1 MCDDTGLFQHAVHSV
16 PDRAHGYCVDD
27 NARALLLACA
37 LNNPGEKRLSEIL
50 TARFAAFV
58 QHAWNPD
65 TKRFR
70 NFMGFNRTWLEDCG
84 SEDSHGR
91 TLWALGECARRDAS
105 PSRRRWAAAL
115 FAEALPAVE
124 AFGSP
129 RALAFTL
136 LGLDGYCA
144 VAPDDAR
151 AREIRYLLADSLMSG
166 LASVETPDW
175 TWFEE
180 GLAYDN
186 ARLPQAL
193 MLTGM
198 ATQTPE
204 YLDAGLRSLRWLMTQ
219 QTSPTGHFRP
229 VGTAGFGELRQP
241 PRAFDQQP
249 VEATATIAAC
259 LTAWRADGDAEW
271 KAIATNVFAWFLGRN
286 DLSIALV
293 DPETGSCRDGLH
305 PDRANENR
313 GGESVVSYLLGLADI
328 RQLARVNVG
337 VTSPIPRR
345 FAPSAPEFSFPSN
358 EPRTSC
364 RKPLSCT
371 GKRSICVP
379 TPRELSYARSSRR
392 LNRAISTRPTRRV
405 PTISSNAFSRSTRR
419 LQPPIGRCAGKLSR
433 AGIATCWRRSRPVPT
448 TWNRRWRLTALFQ
461 ASSANSSAPIFCNE
475 YSFEASALFNPSIVP
490 HPDQSEAPK
499 GGLRFILSLRA
510 VGEGHV
516 SSLTFRA
523 GTIAADGSLTVDPT
537 ARLASSPRVKLRVP
551 KSDGDEVELTFNPD
565 EELSERVIFPV
576 TDSQSNG
583 IEDARFVEFSDGGRK
598 TYYATYTAYSG
609 KAIRSELIETSDFLS
624 FRMSPLQG
632 TAARNKGMAL
642 FPRKIDGKYAMIARQ
657 DNENLY
663 LIYSD
668 DLHTWDG
675 GQAILKPQFPWEF
688 VQIGNCG
695 SPIELDEGW
704 LLLTHG
710 VGPVRKYSI
719 GAALLDKND
728 PSKVLARSVE
738 PLLHPEPSEREGYV
752 PNVVYTCGAMRH
764 NDQII
769 LPYAVSDT
777 YSNFATIR
785 IAALMQAM
793 S

>member
-1 MCDDTGLFQHAVHSV
+1 MSQVTFLHRQALYLR
-16 PDRAHGYCVDD
+16 PDPARVIVRPFKPTTEPRDLNPTDKTRANHIVERVLALDPEVA
-27 NARALLLACA
+27 AR
-37 LNNPGEKRLSEIL
+37 
-50 TARFAAFV
+50 
-58 QHAWNPD
+58 
-65 TKRFR
+65 
-70 NFMGFNRTWLEDCG
+70 
-84 SEDSHGR
+84 
-91 TLWALGECARRDAS
+91 
-105 PSRRRWAAAL
+105 
-115 FAEALPAVE
+115 
-124 AFGSP
+124 
-129 RALAFTL
+129 
-136 LGLDGYCA
+136 
-144 VAPDDAR
+144 
-151 AREIRYLLADSLMSG
+151 LLADVLENFQG
-166 LASVETPDW
+166 RHRNLLET
-175 TWFEE
+175 FE
-180 GLAYDN
+180 
-186 ARLPQAL
+186 ARADVMEQAL
-193 MLTGM
+193 
-198 ATQTPE
+198 A
-204 YLDAGLRSLRWLMTQ
+204 A
-219 QTSPTGHFRP
+219 H
-229 VGTAGFGELRQP
+229 GTFSGVQ
-241 PRAFDQQP
+241 
-249 VEATATIAAC
+249 
-259 LTAWRADGDAEW
+259 
-271 KAIATNVFAWFLGRN
+271 
-286 DLSIALV
+286 
-293 DPETGSCRDGLH
+293 
-305 PDRANENR
+305 
-313 GGESVVSYLLGLADI
+313 
-328 RQLARVNVG
+328 RQL
-337 VTSPIPRR
+337 
-345 FAPSAPEFSFPSN
+345 
-358 EPRTSC
+358 
-364 RKPLSCT
+364 
-371 GKRSICVP
+371 
-379 TPRELSYARSSRR
+379 
-392 LNRAISTRPTRRV
+392 
-405 PTISSNAFSRSTRR
+405 
-419 LQPPIGRCAGKLSR
+419 IGAYFL
-433 AGIATCWRRSRPVPT
+433 
-448 TWNRRWRLTALFQ
+448 
-461 ASSANSSAPIFCNE
+461 NE

-551 KSDGDEVELTFNPD
+551 KSDGDEIELTFNPD
-565 EELSERVIFPV
+565 EELSERVIFPI

-583 IEDARFVEFSDGGRK
+583 IEDARFVEFTDGGRK

-609 KAIRSELIETSDFLS
+609 KAIRSELIETSDFLT

-632 TAARNKGMAL
+632 TAAPNKGMAL

-663 LIYSD
+663 LIYSE
-668 DLHTWDG
+668 DLHKWDG
-675 GQAILKPQFPWEF
+675 GQAVLRPQFPWEF

-793 S
+793 T